1 MPKSASDSLRV
12 PWRAGIGR
20 AANGE
25 TAIVKRRVVI
35 SDIHGCWGELREL
48 LGLIGPTT
56 DDEIIALGDIVDRG
70 PDSEEVLRFFRDTP
84 NAVSIMGNH
93 EHKNIRSARGETK
106 PALAQLILRHQ
117 LGERYG
123 EWLSFMET
131 FARHIEL
138 PEAILVHGMLEPGVP
153 LEQQKDTVVIGT
165 LSGEKYLQET
175 YSLPWY
181 ELYEGPKPVV
191 AGHHCYLRNARPL
204 IREGLVYAIDT
215 SVAHGG
221 RLTALI
227 LPEFRLVSVPS
238 RGDHWTVQRRKYAV
252 LAGCSRSDCDLDWE
266 VLQVYADLAEN
277 QALSSEQCQRAVN
290 CARIVKECV
299 GIREAVVQSVM
310 DDVDRIREDLQRADD
325 WGECTPR
332 EQSAR
337 FARCVSDRP
346 ASHLWFAAWKGNL
359 TDKSVRRQAKTPR
372 ELLALAEQLGIERN
386 LNHEWDDGVAVTD

>member
-1 MPKSASDSLRV
+1 M
-12 PWRAGIGR
+12 
-20 AANGE
+20 
-25 TAIVKRRVVI
+25 VKRRVVI
-35 SDIHGCWGELREL
+35 SDIHGCWDELREL
-48 LGLIGPTT
+48 LDLVGPTT

-70 PDSEEVLRFFRDTP
+70 PDSEKVLGFFRDTP
-84 NAVSIMGNH
+84 NAISIMGNH
-93 EHKNIRSARGETK
+93 ERKNIRSARGETR
-106 PALAQLILRHQ
+106 PALAQLILREQ
-117 LGERYG
+117 LGGRYE

-153 LEQQKDTVVIGT
+153 LGQQKDTVVIGT

-175 YSLPWY
+175 YSRPWY

-204 IREGLVYAIDT
+204 LREGLVYAIDT

-252 LAGCSRSDCDLDWE
+252 LAGIGRPDYDLDWE
-266 VLQVYADLAEN
+266 MLQAFADLAEE
-277 QALSSEQCQRAVN
+277 QKLLSGQCRRAAN
-290 CARIVKECV
+290 CARIVRECV
-299 GIREAVVQSVM
+299 RIREAVVRFVM
-310 DDVDRIREDLQRADD
+310 DRVDRIREDLQRADD
-325 WGECTPR
+325 WAECTPR

-337 FARCVSDRP
+337 FARRVSGRP

-372 ELLALAEQLGIERN
+372 ELFVLARRLGIESD
-386 LNHEWDDGVAVTD
+386 LDYG